1 MDFPQLWESE
11 FIGDRGEY
19 FHDGEWSFSFGSELG
34 IRKGPFQVLSLKPY
48 LRSFLERLEI
58 LPSPAFMVCL
68 VRSWV
73 AKASFLMARREFR

>member
-58 LPSPAFMVCL
+58 LPSPAFHGLPGEVMGGQGFFSHGKEGV
-68 VRSWV
+68 
-73 AKASFLMARREFR
+73 